1 MMACQI
7 GVGSAGLAR
16 TMPSSMH
23 SAHKLIHRFRKRS
36 AQESHARRATK
47 RRNAAAGADGNA
59 ATPQLVMALAYLVQ
73 TNGGPTRLFSA
84 LSCGSDHGIDTRSRT
99 AKALKR
105 LLDSSQRLIVSHIFN
120 GQHDAIGNAAGVICL
135 QVDWAGECSAGKLC
149 IGGDGILQV
158 PKQKL
163 KIGAIGNADIRD
175 GLQRFWYIAARGRL
189 HAISFPA
196 RFRLGYTV
204 WRRPAALS

>member
-1 MMACQI
+1 
-7 GVGSAGLAR
+7 
-16 TMPSSMH
+16 
-23 SAHKLIHRFRKRS
+23 
-36 AQESHARRATK
+36 
-47 RRNAAAGADGNA
+47 
-59 ATPQLVMALAYLVQ
+59 MALAYLVQ

-120 GQHDAIGNAAGVICL
+120 GQHDAIGNAVGIIRL
-135 QVDWAGECSAGKLC
+135 QVDWAGECGAGKLS

-158 PKQKL
+158 PEQKL
-163 KIGAIGNADIRD
+163 KIGAIGNTDIRNS
-175 GLQRFWYIAARGRL
+175 LQRFGLIAARDRL

-204 WRRPAALS
+204 WRRLAALS

>member
-1 MMACQI
+1 MA
-7 GVGSAGLAR
+7 
-16 TMPSSMH
+16 
-23 SAHKLIHRFRKRS
+23 
-36 AQESHARRATK
+36 K
-47 RRNAAAGADGNA
+47 RRNAAASANGNA
-59 ATPQLVMALAYLVQ
+59 ATPQLVMALTCLVQ
-73 TNGGPTRLFSA
+73 ANGGPTRLLSA

-135 QVDWAGECSAGKLC
+135 QVDRAGECGAGKLC

-158 PKQKL
+158 PEQKI
-163 KIGAIGNADIRD
+163 KIGAIGNTDIRN
-175 GLQRFWYIAARGRL
+175 GLQCLWYVATRGRL